1 MLLVGVTSVISIIA
15 LASIQLAKRKFM
27 VAPEVEADVNPR
39 LRFIHQNRFNPS
51 LFRNS
56 TSVPVLGVCLL
67 FRILITLVIYTCDD
81 QRFILTELLS
91 PIGVKINLL
100 AFYSLAT
107 MVYPI
112 AIYLTHGEARKHLFS
127 FSNQDG
133 SLGQIQIVPPAVEGM

>member
-15 LASIQLAKRKFM
+15 LASIAFAKRKFL

-56 TSVPVLGVCLL
+56 TSVPVLGFCLL
-67 FRILITLVIYTCDD
+67 LVPLYILVIYTDD

-112 AIYLTHGEARKHLFS
+112 AIYLTHGEARKHLLSFFS
-127 FSNQDG
+127 Q
-133 SLGQIQIVPPAVEGM
+133 A